1 MILHFSRIILGVF
14 RFCGQGDLS
23 PRKRRKS
30 EIIDEVRSLI
40 IEVRGSQTSSRKEEL
55 QYHRKRRKCGKVE
68 PRRGLRSSHTGEG
81 ENLTNREEQVWHHEE
96 RKESGI
102 NEEGRSLAA
111 QRYHGFGHLR
121 G

>member
-1 MILHFSRIILGVF
+1 M
-14 RFCGQGDLS
+14 S

-55 QYHRKRRKCGKVE
+55 QHHRKRRKCGKVG
-68 PRRGLRSSHTGEG
+68 RHRGLRSSHTGEG
-81 ENLTNREEQVWHHEE
+81 ESLTHREEQVWHHEE

-102 NEEGRSLAA
+102 TEIPWIWTS
-111 QRYHGFGHLR
+111 QR
-121 G
+121 